1 MKTHDRALVSI
12 TGATALVG
20 ILAAIAVT
28 ASLPSGQRD
37 FITISGPVQLL
48 ISVGVPFLGVLMTV
62 DLHRSR
68 RPFLPTLLR
77 ALGAAL
83 AFACFGA
90 VATAV
95 AVAAFPSDASEG
107 RWSDAGVVLLGSV
120 LVQVVAQLTGTGL
133 GLLIRRPVVACLAT
147 IVLPLGLW
155 LLLGAVA
162 PAARAWLTP
171 FDSAS
176 RLLAGA
182 MTAASW
188 PAFVVV
194 ASLWGLSL
202 NLIGYRLL
210 RLADP
215 SGSVPAVAHGSPDS
229 GVS

>member
-48 ISVGVPFLGVLMTV
+48 ISVGVPFLGVLMMV

-68 RPFLPTLLR
+68 RSFLPTLLR

-83 AFACFGA
+83 AFAGFGA
-90 VATAV
+90 AATAV

-133 GLLIRRPVVACLAT
+133 GLLIRRPVVA
-147 IVLPLGLW
+147 
-155 LLLGAVA
+155 
-162 PAARAWLTP
+162 
-171 FDSAS
+171 
-176 RLLAGA
+176 
-182 MTAASW
+182 
-188 PAFVVV
+188 
-194 ASLWGLSL
+194 
-202 NLIGYRLL
+202 
-210 RLADP
+210 
-215 SGSVPAVAHGSPDS
+215 
-229 GVS
+229 